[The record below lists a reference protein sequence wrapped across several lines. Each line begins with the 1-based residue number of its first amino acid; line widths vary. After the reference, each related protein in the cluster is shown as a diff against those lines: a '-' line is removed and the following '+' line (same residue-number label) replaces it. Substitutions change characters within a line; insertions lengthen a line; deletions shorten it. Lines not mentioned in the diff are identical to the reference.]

1 MDKQELVNKFLSL
14 RDDAFSPARAE
25 IEEYLLEYLMKLY
38 DSGEYNLTTLVT
50 RLTSLPELN
59 FTTDKECDIP
69 DTVKLLSSTENEV
82 ITVTASLSEYHA
94 SVNIT
99 CEPQN
104 VMATGEVSLDPRHIA
119 FYSEWE
125 KLLHITKAHELE
137 ELSDS
142 EKAVYYIGLL
152 ESQVMNGGIGQY
164 LANTEGEYVEQTID
178 CLQTIGAEKTC
189 QVLKDAIALK
199 QPSQTFDDVWDEQA
213 ELLAQLDQTFMEQSE
228 DLAALTADKFLPA
241 D

>member
-1 MDKQELVNKFLSL
+1 MDKQELVNKFLAL

-59 FTTDKECDIP
+59 FITDPECDIP

-82 ITVTASLSEYHA
+82 ITVTATLSEYHA

-119 FYSEWE
+119 FYAEWE
-125 KLLHITKAHELE
+125 KLLHISSLDELQD
-137 ELSDS
+137 LSES
-142 EKAVYYIGLL
+142 EKAVYFVGLL

-164 LANTEGEYVEQTID
+164 LANTDGEFVEETINY
-178 CLQTIGAEKTC
+178 LKAIGAEKTC
-189 QVLKDAIALK
+189 QVLSNAVDLK
-199 QPSQTFDDVWDEQA
+199 RPTQSYDDVWNEYAGQ
-213 ELLAQLDQTFMEQSE
+213 LAQLDQTFMEQSE
-228 DLAALTADKFLPA
+228 DLAALTADKFL
-241 D
+241 

>member
-1 MDKQELVNKFLSL
+1 MDKQELVNKFLAL

-25 IEEYLLEYLMKLY
+25 IEEYLLDYLMKLY

-59 FTTDKECDIP
+59 FTTDKECELP
-69 DTVKLLSSTENEV
+69 DTVILTSSTENEV
-82 ITVTASLSEYHA
+82 ITVTATLSEYHA
-94 SVNIT
+94 SVNIA

-125 KLLHITKAHELE
+125 KLLHIEKASELE
-137 ELSDS
+137 QLSDS
-142 EKAVYYIGLL
+142 QKAIYYVGLL

-164 LANTEGEYVEQTID
+164 LANTDGAYLDETID

-189 QVLKDAIALK
+189 QVLHDAAALK
-199 QPSQTFDDVWDEQA
+199 HPSQTYDDVWDEYSEQL
-213 ELLAQLDQTFMEQSE
+213 EQLDQTFMEQSE

-241 D
+241 N